1 MHRAALGS
9 IAVLLAGCATEIPQ
23 IKPGSLKPVAKS
35 EHAPVKPIT
44 ANAAVAPVIVT
55 GPDDAENKRIAL
67 AMFHGL
73 NLAGH
78 DIKSTGNAWKVH
90 GRVHEGFITWTVF
103 SPDGSTV
110 GAVAQRGVS
119 DPAVA
124 AVVPGVRSYLPRPS
138 TNL

>member
-1 MHRAALGS
+1 MHRAALGALS
-9 IAVLLAGCATEIPQ
+9 LVLAGCTSSIPQ
-23 IKPGSLKPVAKS
+23 IKPAPLKPIAA
-35 EHAPVKPIT
+35 APVKPQPKPVA
-44 ANAAVAPVIVT
+44 ANTSVAPVIVT

-78 DIKSTGNAWKVH
+78 DIKPNGAWKVQ
-90 GRVHEGFITWTVF
+90 GRVHEGFITWTII
-103 SPDGSTV
+103 SPDGSTA
-110 GAVAQRGVS
+110 GTVAQRGIT
-119 DPAVA
+119 DPAIA